1 MTRNLKSVKESL
13 SRVAMFQSL
22 GESDLEV
29 MAGVARQIT
38 AERGELIVS
47 QGSDGESLYIVV
59 EGQIRV
65 YVSDEAGKEMI
76 LGLEGPGAIFGEIAV
91 LDGEPR
97 SASVAAMQRTDLLMI
112 EGREFRRL
120 LESHAEL
127 SLGVIAALAGMIRKL
142 TDATQGLALQSAYR
156 RLVARLYERAVEEDG
171 QTVIPERLTH
181 QLLADMIGCSREMVS
196 RIMSDL
202 AKGGYIRTEGKR
214 WVIVR
219 KLPADY

>member
-59 EGQIRV
+59 DGQIRV

-156 RLVARLYERAVEEDG
+156 RLVARLY
-171 QTVIPERLTH
+171 
-181 QLLADMIGCSREMVS
+181 
-196 RIMSDL
+196 
-202 AKGGYIRTEGKR
+202 
-214 WVIVR
+214 
-219 KLPADY
+219 

>member
-22 GESDLEV
+22 GESDLEA
-29 MAGVARQIT
+29 MASVARQIT

-59 EGQIRV
+59 SGQIRV
-65 YVSDEAGKEMI
+65 YLSDETGKEMI

-97 SASVAAMQRTDLLMI
+97 SASVAAMEQTELLMI

-120 LESHAEL
+120 LEAHAEL

-156 RLVARLYERAVEEDG
+156 RLVARLHERSVEEDG
-171 QTVIPERLTH
+171 QTIVPERLTH

-214 WVIVR
+214 
-219 KLPADY
+219 